1 MPLFRKGREKTGGR
15 TKGVRNRKTLSRIAE
30 AEAVVASARAK
41 GRKLALEVIE
51 DYMQLFSALAMTS
64 KDNEAKFEK
73 YARLTVE
80 TATGLAGYQSPKLKA
95 VFVPLSQQQSNGT
108 ERLTHEELAKKLE
121 EHGLP
126 PLMYERDVP
135 QIDGQVGESDSL
147 CVDTI
152 VTGP

>member
-1 MPLFRKGREKTGGR
+1 MPLFRKGRTKTGGR
-15 TKGVRNRKTLSRIAE
+15 TKGVRNKKTLSRIAE

-64 KDNEAKFEK
+64 KDNEAEFEK

-80 TATGLAGYQSPKLKA
+80 TATALASYQSPKLKA
-95 VFVPLSQQQSNGT
+95 VFVPLSQQRSNDV

-135 QIDGQVGESDSL
+135 QIDGHVGESDSL
-147 CVDTI
+147 CVDPI
-152 VTGP
+152 VAGP

>member
-15 TKGVRNRKTLSRIAE
+15 TKGVRNKKTLSRIAE
-30 AEAVVASARAK
+30 AEAVVASSRAK

-64 KDNEAKFEK
+64 KDNEATFEK

-80 TATGLAGYQSPKLKA
+80 TATALASYQSPKLKA
-95 VFVPLSQQQSNGT
+95 VFVPLSQQRRNDV
-108 ERLTHEELAKKLE
+108 ERLTEEELAKKLA

-135 QIDGQVGESDSL
+135 QIDLVPEK
-147 CVDTI
+147 DTED
-152 VTGP
+152 GS

>member
-1 MPLFRKGREKTGGR
+1 MPLFQKGRKKTGGR
-15 TKGVRNRKTLSRIAE
+15 IKGVRNKKTLSRIAE

-64 KDNEAKFEK
+64 KDNEAEFEK

-80 TATGLAGYQSPKLKA
+80 TATALASYQSPKLKA
-95 VFVPLSQQQSNGT
+95 VFVPLNQHQSNGI
-108 ERLTHEELAKKLE
+108 ERLTEEELAKKLE
-121 EHGLP
+121 ELGLP

-135 QIDGQVGESDSL
+135 QIDLVPEK
-147 CVDTI
+147 DTED
-152 VTGP
+152 GS